1 MELKN
6 QFMTPAELAGYLK
19 ITRKTI
25 YRLIKRKKLS
35 CLKVGRSIRLDLNE
49 AVRRLSEVRE
59 S

>member
-25 YRLIKRKKLS
+25 YRLIKRKKLLAY
-35 CLKVGRSIRLDLNE
+35 LKKT
-49 AVRRLSEVRE
+49 SEKRYSE
-59 S
+59 IIKKIGLKK